1 VALRPPVKSKPRGK
15 RAAIAAAEARA
26 AEKQATKE
34 RAALGRVHVLVAPEN
49 LRPTNSYSTPDF
61 VLRGYYVD
69 FPFKCKSCG
78 SSQVWSATQ
87 QKWWYESAKGDVWTV
102 AVLCKPCRRRE
113 QARKAVARTIHLEG
127 LTRKG
132 KSAA

>member
-1 VALRPPVKSKPRGK
+1 VTLRTPVNSKPRGK

-26 AEKQATKE
+26 AEKQAAKE
-34 RAALGRVHVLVAPEN
+34 RTALGRVHVLVTPEN

-78 SSQVWSATQ
+78 SSWLQPGVVVNATEVVVRVGEGRRSDRSRPLQ
-87 QKWWYESAKGDVWTV
+87 AVQAPRTRPQGGRAKD
-102 AVLCKPCRRRE
+102 P
-113 QARKAVARTIHLEG
+113 
-127 LTRKG
+127 
-132 KSAA
+132 S